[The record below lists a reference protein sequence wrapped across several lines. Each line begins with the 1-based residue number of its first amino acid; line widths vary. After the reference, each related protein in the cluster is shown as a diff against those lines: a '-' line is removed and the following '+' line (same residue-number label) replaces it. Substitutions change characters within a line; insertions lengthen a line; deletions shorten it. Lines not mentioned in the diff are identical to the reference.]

1 MEVYKKNTQ
10 NKKFH
15 LSIKEIIENTITT
28 FILILFVVIAGMLFY
43 QKIFSPEKIP
53 DIFGYK
59 LFIIMDKNMEE
70 SLKKGDLVVVKNV
83 NIDNL
88 KKEDIVAFRNE
99 NNTITIHKIK
109 KIKEF
114 KNHSKSFIMNAKI
127 NELLEN
133 VTEEKIEG
141 ILTKR
146 IPKIGALLLFIQE
159 PIVTLIGVII
169 ILIIGLIAYIIA
181 SKLDEND
188 RESEVII

>member
-109 KIKEF
+109 KIES

-127 NELLEN
+127 NEFLEN

-141 ILTKR
+141 ILTNR
-146 IPKIGALLLFIQE
+146 IPKIGSLLLFIQE

-169 ILIIGLIAYIIA
+169 ILLIGLIAYFIA
-181 SKLDEND
+181 AKLDEKD
-188 RESEVII
+188 LIETI